1 MLDKGKPEAK
11 VETEYTAAAAGDD
24 NDYNAYEEKGLDCRK
39 SENKKSPWVSGKE
52 STSVTKKQYKHPF
65 LENQPLSSQIFLEL

>member
-24 NDYNAYEEKGLDCRK
+24 DDYNAYEEKGLDCRK
-39 SENKKSPWVSGKE
+39 SENKKSP
-52 STSVTKKQYKHPF
+52 
-65 LENQPLSSQIFLEL
+65 